1 MSTRRTLVFIDTS
14 SLLVSCWRGDDR
26 SGRTITHDVRKEE
39 LFWDGEV
46 ARLAT
51 NGRLVLTARNYQEL
65 VKHSKSTVRRE
76 LADRS
81 KYVLEKLAPLIK
93 AGTVEVVGDS
103 NDPFADAVLLSVAL
117 KFRTQ
122 ANLVFVTQD
131 RALANDLLKIVA
143 FESVRPRGGQTM
155 DVRRVAGSGR
165 VEAIGDRG
173 RPSEPPR
180 APASGNRTGTST
192 SSVAEAEPPA
202 KAWWERAR
210 SGKS

>member
-1 MSTRRTLVFIDTS
+1 MSTRTTLVFIDTS

-26 SGRTITHDVRKEE
+26 NGRIITHDFRKEE

-51 NGRLVLTARNYQEL
+51 YGRLVLTARNYQEL
-65 VKHSKSTVRRE
+65 LKHSRSTVRRE

-93 AGTVEVVGDS
+93 AGIVEVVGDS

-165 VEAIGDRG
+165 VEAVSDRV
-173 RPSEPPR
+173 RPAEPPR
-180 APASGNRTGTST
+180 ALASGNRAGASA
-192 SSVAEAEPPA
+192 SSAAEAEPLA